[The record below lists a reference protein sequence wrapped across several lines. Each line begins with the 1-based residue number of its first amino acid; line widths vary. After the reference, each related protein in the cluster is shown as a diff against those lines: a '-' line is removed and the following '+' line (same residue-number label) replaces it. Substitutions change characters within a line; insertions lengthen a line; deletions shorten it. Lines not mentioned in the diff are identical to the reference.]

1 MQILMETMDL
11 IVMCQHWFTHY
22 NNVLLIQDVDSRG
35 CSARDGWQEAGTVC
49 FPLNF
54 ALNLKLL
61 LKIKSINLIGKKMCL
76 LLGGQSTTPY
86 MMVSIQY
93 FLSSKRYLTGSA
105 RRHWPLLLAVWVLN
119 SGSVDQMI
127 VLNSQIVPFLM
138 F

>member
-1 MQILMETMDL
+1 ML
-11 IVMCQHWFTHY
+11 IVEDA
-22 NNVLLIQDVDSRG
+22 LLGMGGRK
-35 CSARDGWQEAGTVC
+35 QEEQEYVGTVC

-105 RRHWPLLLAVWVLN
+105 RRYWPLLLAVWVLN

-127 VLNSQIVPFLM
+127 VLNSQIAPFLM

>member
-61 LKIKSINLIGKKMCL
+61 LKIKSINLIAKKKKNVFTPGRTKHHALHDGKYSVFSIFQKVSDWFCQKTL
-76 LLGGQSTTPY
+76 ASTVGSLGAQ
-86 MMVSIQY
+86 Q
-93 FLSSKRYLTGSA
+93 
-105 RRHWPLLLAVWVLN
+105 W
-119 SGSVDQMI
+119 
-127 VLNSQIVPFLM
+127 
-138 F
+138 